1 MNDSARSLIDLID
14 VADDQNMIA
23 NVLQTFGKS
32 WGYEHFAYLQT
43 EGSEIKTVNSYSPEW
58 QDRYLESEYAKI
70 DPVVEEAKRRREM
83 FSWNADDWRERRGAN
98 LRKFRDEAIGY
109 GIRTGVTMAIEG
121 SYCSTIMLTFSSG
134 KRREDIPAL
143 FNPTEALR
151 VSLAVHYRLEHVGAR
166 HAIAPKQ
173 TLSPRE
179 KMCVKW
185 AIKGKSSSDMAM
197 LTGLNIRTIQHYL
210 DNARLKF
217 DARTLA
223 QLVGLLKDRGYC

>member
-1 MNDSARSLIDLID
+1 MNESARSLIDLID

-23 NVLQTFGKS
+23 NVLQTFSKS
-32 WGYEHFAYLQT
+32 WGYEHFSYLQT
-43 EGSEIKTVNSYSPEW
+43 EGSEVKTVNSYPPEW
-58 QDRYLESEYAKI
+58 QDRYLENEYAKI

-83 FSWNADDWRERRGAN
+83 FSWSADDWLDRRGPE
-98 LRKFRDEAIGY
+98 LRRFRDEAIGH

-134 KRREDIPAL
+134 KKREEIPQL
-143 FNPTEALR
+143 FDPIDGLR
-151 VSLAVHYRLEHVGAR
+151 VILAVHYRLEHVGAR
-166 HAIAPKQ
+166 QAIAPKQ
-173 TLSPRE
+173 TLSARE

-185 AIKGKSSSDMAM
+185 AIKGKSSSDMAV

-210 DNARLKF
+210 DNARQKL

-223 QLVGLLKDRGYC
+223 QLVGLLKDRGWC

>member
-1 MNDSARSLIDLID
+1 MNESARSLIDLID
-14 VADDQNMIA
+14 VADDQNMLA
-23 NVLQTFGKS
+23 NILQTFSKS

-43 EGSEIKTVNSYSPEW
+43 EGSEVKTINSYPAEW
-58 QDRYLESEYAKI
+58 QDRYLEKGYAKL

-83 FSWNADDWRERRGAN
+83 FSWSADDWLGRGGPD
-98 LRKFRDEAIGY
+98 LRQFRDEAIGY

-134 KRREDIPAL
+134 KKREEIPRL
-143 FNPTEALR
+143 FNSIDGLR
-151 VSLAVHYRLEHVGAR
+151 VILAVHYRLEHVGAR
-166 HAIAPKQ
+166 QAIAPKQ
-173 TLSPRE
+173 TLSARE

-185 AIKGKSSSDMAM
+185 AIKGKSSSDIAV

-210 DNARLKF
+210 DNAREKL

-223 QLVGLLKDRGYC
+223 QLVGLLKDRGWC